1 MNMQKMFEKIMIV
14 LAAVGFAACT
24 ADVATQQSLGVA
36 ENPSM
41 KVQTSEGVFVGGLFG
56 DEVLCAVELDRFSD
70 ALWAKSGTHV
80 AEQLEILDSNG
91 VAELHMVL
99 FNVIDEAT
107 EAYWFLLVKEDCRY
121 FYVADVA
128 ASNLNVYCKA
138 ATGCAQ
144 GCYRQY
150 DKHRNFIACRCLKPR
165 KKRCDEVPIPKSFLG
180 TIQDALS
187 CAL

>member
-1 MNMQKMFEKIMIV
+1 MQKMFEKIMIV

-24 ADVATQQSLGVA
+24 ADVGTQQLLGVA
-36 ENPSM
+36 ENTSI
-41 KVQTSEGVFVGGLFG
+41 KVLTSEGVLVG
-56 DEVLCAVELDRFSD
+56 DELLCAVDLDGFSD

-91 VAELHMVL
+91 VAELHTVL

-107 EAYWFLLVKEDCRY
+107 EAYWFLLVKEDSKY
-121 FYVADVA
+121 YYVADVA

-138 ATGCAQ
+138 ATGCEQ

-150 DKHRNFIACRCLKPR
+150 DKHQNFIACRCLKPK
-165 KKRCDEVPIPKSFLG
+165 KKRCDEVPIPRSFLC